1 MTPKEYMALFE
12 TLVAWGHDD
21 QTAMQII
28 HYYIGELL
36 KKSQG
41 CGYGEE
47 ED

>member
-28 HYYIGELL
+28 HYYIG
-36 KKSQG
+36 
-41 CGYGEE
+41 
-47 ED
+47 